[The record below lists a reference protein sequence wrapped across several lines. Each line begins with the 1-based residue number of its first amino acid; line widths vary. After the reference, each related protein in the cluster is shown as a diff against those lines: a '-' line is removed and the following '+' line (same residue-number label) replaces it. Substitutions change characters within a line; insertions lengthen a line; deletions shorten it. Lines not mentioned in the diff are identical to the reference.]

1 MESKD
6 SIGRYVDSLSWRNK
20 LARATWIFFAA
31 IFFRPF
37 AGPLFRYYRSFV
49 LRLWG
54 AQVGRWCAVAAGAKI
69 WAPWNL
75 TLGDFV
81 SVANGAELYDV
92 APIVVGNHITISQ
105 DAYICTASHDI
116 SSKLKPLVYH
126 PIAIADFSWICARA
140 IVLPGVTIGEGAV
153 VAAGAVVTKDV
164 EPWTVVGGNPAK
176 FIKKRELK
184 ERGSFMWFS
193 L

>member
-6 SIGRYVDSLSWRNK
+6 SIGRYVDALSWRNK
-20 LARATWIFFAA
+20 LVRMIWIAFSVV
-31 IFFRPF
+31 FFRPF
-37 AGPLFRYYRSFV
+37 AGPMFRYYRSFI

-54 AQVGRWCAVAAGAKI
+54 AKVGRRCAIAAGAKI

-75 TLGDFV
+75 TLGDYV
-81 SVANGAELYDV
+81 AVANGAELYSV

-105 DAYICTASHDI
+105 DAYICAASHDI

-126 PIAIADFSWICARA
+126 PITIVDFSWICARA

-176 FIKKRELK
+176 VIKMRELK
-184 ERGSFMWFS
+184 DD
-193 L
+193 

>member
-1 MESKD
+1 MEVLGAYKD
-6 SIGRYVDSLSWRNK
+6 RLTMRNK
-20 LARATWIFFAA
+20 LLRAAWQLFSMVL
-31 IFFRPF
+31 FRPF
-37 AGPLFRYYRSFV
+37 AGPLFRYWRSFL

-54 AQVGRWCAVAAGAKI
+54 AKIGKRCAIAAGAKI

-75 TLGDFV
+75 EIGDYV
-81 SVANGAELYDV
+81 AVANGAELYDV
-92 APIVVGNHITISQ
+92 AKIKIGGHVTISQ

-116 SSKLKPLVYH
+116 GERLKPLVFA
-126 PIAIADFSWICARA
+126 PISIGDFAWVCAKS
-140 IVLPGVTIGEGAV
+140 IVLQDVTIGEGAV

-176 FIKKRELK
+176 FIKKRVLK
-184 ERGSFMWFS
+184 